1 MKIVV
6 LGAPGAGKGT
16 QAKKLSEKYDIPH
29 ISTGDILRY
38 NIQKRTDLGKK
49 ADGYMSNGKLVP
61 DEIVLELIADRFKD
75 SDCERGYILDGFPRT
90 IVQAKALDERL
101 ASTGDEIQH
110 AIDVKVPDSN
120 IVDRMSGRRVCT
132 KCGATYHIV
141 SIPPKKENICD
152 SCGSQLVLRD
162 DDEEETVRERLR
174 VYHKQTEP
182 LINYYKEKGI
192 LKVVDGTKD
201 LEEVFGEIVSVL
213 EKDEG
218 NR

>member
-1 MKIVV
+1 MV
-6 LGAPGAGKGT
+6 
-16 QAKKLSEKYDIPH
+16 S
-29 ISTGDILRY
+29 
-38 NIQKRTDLGKK
+38 
-49 ADGYMSNGKLVP
+49 
-61 DEIVLELIADRFKD
+61 
-75 SDCERGYILDGFPRT
+75 RT
-90 IVQAKALDERL
+90 IVQAKALDDRL